1 MRRRSAGPFVN
12 RARISRAHLSY
23 ANVMSTLAVLIA
35 LVGGGAAYAA
45 ATVGSRDVINNS
57 LKSVDIKDDSSEGG
71 GLQSEDIAV
80 DALTENDLGPA
91 SVTSGELSP
100 LAFFDP
106 DIARAQSGLFAIPND
121 AIQSAEVEDASLTGF
136 DVADGSIGTADINE
150 SSLTP
155 LDGHDSYDAEC
166 DPGTSTAIMC
176 DELTFTLGRPM
187 EVSASWTYG
196 FGTDGG
202 DPPGGGC
209 TTTLNGAAKSGEFI
223 LQSEDDSDYN
233 IGGKPI
239 LDVMNLPAGTHTI
252 GFRCDESAPDHFDIV
267 IRDLYMSVVEL
278 GFD

>member
-1 MRRRSAGPFVN
+1 MRRRFTGSSADRV
-12 RARISRAHLSY
+12 RSRRAHLSY
-23 ANVMSTLAVLIA
+23 ANVMSTLAVLVA
-35 LVGGGAAYAA
+35 LAGSGVAYAG
-45 ATVGSRDVINNS
+45 ATVGSRDVIDNS
-57 LKSVDIKDDSSEGG
+57 LKSIDIRDDTTQGG
-71 GLQSEDIAV
+71 GLQSEDIAA

-91 SVTSGELSP
+91 SVTSSELSP
-100 LAFFDP
+100 LAFFEP
-106 DIARAQSGLFAIPND
+106 DIAPAGSGLFAIPND
-121 AIQSAEVEDASLTGF
+121 AIQGAEVDDASLTGI
-136 DVADGSIGTADINE
+136 DIADGSIGTADVNE

-166 DPGTSTAIMC
+166 DPGSSTAIVC

-209 TTTLNGAAKSGEFI
+209 FTTLNGANKSGEFI

-252 GFRCDESAPDHFDIV
+252 GFRCDESAPDSFDIV

>member
-1 MRRRSAGPFVN
+1 MSTPGGAPTHRGAPNLG
-12 RARISRAHLSY
+12 SRFSY

-57 LKSVDIKDDSSEGG
+57 LRSVDIKDDSSERG
-71 GLQSEDIAV
+71 GLQSEDIAA
-80 DALTENDLGPA
+80 DALTENDLGAA

-100 LAFFDP
+100 QAFFDP

-136 DVADGSIGTADINE
+136 DVDE

-166 DPGTSTAIMC
+166 DPGSSTAIMC

-209 TTTLNGAAKSGEFI
+209 TTTLNGADKSGEFI
-223 LQSEDDSDYN
+223 LQAEDDSDYN

-267 IRDLYMSVVEL
+267 IRNLYMSVVEL